1 MDISWGLRFW
11 LGGRRIGRPVSLL
24 ILLTSLRHVNRPEA
38 EISPRRTQNDV
49 LGVSISTV
57 YALELT
63 VLHKTV
69 AEPY

>member
-1 MDISWGLRFW
+1 M
-11 LGGRRIGRPVSLL
+11 
-24 ILLTSLRHVNRPEA
+24 HVNRPEG
-38 EISPRRTQNDV
+38 EIALRRTQNVV
-49 LGVSISTV
+49 LGVALRTL